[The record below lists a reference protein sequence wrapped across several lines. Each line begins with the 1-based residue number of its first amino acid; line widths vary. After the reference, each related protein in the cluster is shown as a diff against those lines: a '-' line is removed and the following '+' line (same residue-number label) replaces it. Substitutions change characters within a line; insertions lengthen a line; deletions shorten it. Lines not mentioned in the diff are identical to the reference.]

1 MIALRVC
8 GVTLLAAAVALGGM
22 TPQQTEASWAR
33 GTVSAGSLTAGV
45 TQPPG
50 TLGCSGGGTFV
61 FGNTPP
67 TVTFTWAAPATP
79 ANALPITDY
88 AWTLTQG
95 ATVAA
100 SGTSTTAARSAA
112 ITGNLVA
119 AGTYTFTVVSRG
131 PSGWNSVAGPTG
143 TYTKTAAIL
152 GVLLGT
158 SGCSVP

>member
-1 MIALRVC
+1 MIAVRVFAL
-8 GVTLLAAAVALGGM
+8 TLLVAVVALASV
-22 TPQQTEASWAR
+22 PAQQTEASWVRNTAAR
-33 GTVSAGSLTAGV
+33 GTFTAGV

-50 TLGCSGGGTFV
+50 ALGCSGGGTFI

-67 TVTFTWAAPATP
+67 TVTFTWAAPAAP
-79 ANALPITDY
+79 ANALPVTDY

-95 ATVAA
+95 ATVVT
-100 SGTSTTAARSAA
+100 SGTTVPRSVAV
-112 ITGNLVA
+112 TGNLVA
-119 AGTYTFTVVSRG
+119 VGTYTFTVVSRG

-152 GVLLGT
+152 GILLGT